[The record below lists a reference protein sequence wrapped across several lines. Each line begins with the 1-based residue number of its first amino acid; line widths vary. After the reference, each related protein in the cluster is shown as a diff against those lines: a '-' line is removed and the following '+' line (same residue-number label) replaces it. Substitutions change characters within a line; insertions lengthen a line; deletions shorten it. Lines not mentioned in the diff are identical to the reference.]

1 MTPKRLGRWA
11 LALLAAMT
19 LTAPALAASR
29 LWASSQ
35 GRDRVFQALVDVFQ
49 DRYWDPGWM
58 DWQAWAKR
66 YRASVVDAGSRAS
79 FDDAMRRMVD
89 AVHDEHSSWLGL
101 ASYGGESGAPHVK
114 PTIGVESAY
123 LQGVGL
129 VITRVLPGSPADAA
143 GLRRGDVITRVNRE
157 VLDGVTRW
165 DAGLALNRAVGA
177 GDVSLGLRRGRKAFD
192 RILTPR
198 PLAQR
203 VLAERPVGR
212 MLDATTGYIYLPSL
226 NLPNTGVL
234 FHQALGE
241 LMHDG
246 ATSLIVDMRGNYG
259 GRLGQL
265 GLVLGAFVDGP
276 WAKALGRGGVV
287 WEGRYDVVDGEG
299 VSSLRAEDGTVLE
312 EARLPHPVRFDG
324 PLVVLVD
331 GQNSS
336 AGEVG
341 PLALQDLKR
350 AKVVGVRTD
359 GNVEAVQ
366 GFTLPDGS
374 VVMVAVANME
384 GVDGRAFDGGVVP
397 TVSAHMTLT
406 GLARG
411 YDAPVA
417 VAQALLDGL
426 PFDPGRVF

>member
-1 MTPKRLGRWA
+1 MRTGRLRRGVV
-11 LALLAAMT
+11 ALLAVLT
-19 LTAPALAASR
+19 LGAPAWAGSQ

-35 GRDRVFQALVDVFQ
+35 GRERVFQALVDVFQ

-58 DWQAWAKR
+58 DWRAWAER
-66 YRASVVDAGSRAS
+66 YRASVVDAGSRAA
-79 FDDAMRRMVD
+79 FDHAMRQMVD

-101 ASYGGESGAPHVK
+101 ASYGGDAGAPPEQ
-114 PTIGVESAY
+114 PTIGVESTY
-123 LQGVGL
+123 LEGAGL
-129 VITRVLPGSPADAA
+129 VITRVLPGSPADRA

-157 VLDGVTRW
+157 TLDGPPHW
-165 DAGLALNRAVGA
+165 EAGVVLSRAVAA
-177 GDVSLGLRRGRKAFD
+177 GDVSLGLRRGRDAYD
-192 RILTPR
+192 RILHPA
-198 PLAQR
+198 PLARR
-203 VLAERPVGR
+203 VLAEEPVGR

-226 NLPNTGVL
+226 NLPNTGVR
-234 FHQALGE
+234 FHQVLGE
-241 LMHDG
+241 LVHDG
-246 ATSLIVDMRGNYG
+246 ATSLVLDMRGNYG

-265 GLVLGAFVDGP
+265 GLVLGAFVDGA

-287 WEGRYDVVDGEG
+287 WEGRYRIVDGVG
-299 VSSLRAEDGTVLE
+299 VSSLRSEQGKVLE
-312 EARLPHPVRFDG
+312 EARVPHPVHFGG

-331 GQNSS
+331 GENSS

-341 PLALQDLKR
+341 PLALQDLGR
-350 AKVVGVRTD
+350 ASVVGVRTD

-397 TVSAHMTLT
+397 TVSAHMTLD

-411 YDAPVA
+411 YDAPLA
-417 VAQALLDGL
+417 AAQALVHGL